1 MTGMVLR
8 PRDVLDFWFAAGPE
22 KWFAKDAGFDAEIA
36 KRFGA
41 LHAQGSTG
49 ALDEWANDGQGALA
63 LLILLDQFS
72 RNLYR
77 NDHRAFTQDAQAL
90 RIAEQSIARRFD
102 VETPITARKW
112 FYMPFMHSEE
122 LQMHE
127 KGLGFFATRLNDPET
142 LKYAEI
148 HLDVIRRFGRFP
160 HRNAVLGRV
169 TTPEEQSFLDMGG
182 FAG

>member
-1 MTGMVLR
+1 MSVH
-8 PRDVLDFWFAAGPE
+8 PRDVLDFWFAAGPA
-22 KWFAKDAGFDAEIA
+22 KWFAKDAKFDAEIA

-41 LHAQGSTG
+41 AHGQAAAG
-49 ALDEWANDGQGALA
+49 ALDEWATDGQGALA

-77 NDHRAFTQDAQAL
+77 ESHQAFLQDAQAL
-90 RIAEQSIARRFD
+90 SIADQSIARRFD

-112 FYMPFMHSEE
+112 FYMPYMHAED
-122 LQMHE
+122 LKMQMKCLE
-127 KGLGFFATRLNDPET
+127 FCQQRLNDPET
-142 LKYAEI
+142 LRYAELHMDI
-148 HLDVIRRFGRFP
+148 IRRFGRFP

-169 TTPEEQSFLDMGG
+169 TTPQEQSYLDMGG